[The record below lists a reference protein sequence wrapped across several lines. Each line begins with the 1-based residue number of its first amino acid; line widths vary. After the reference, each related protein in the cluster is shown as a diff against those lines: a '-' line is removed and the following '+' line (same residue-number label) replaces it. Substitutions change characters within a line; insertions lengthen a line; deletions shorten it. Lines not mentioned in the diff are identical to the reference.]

1 MPAGVAV
8 RTVLSDPTIAGG
20 RNMQEFHG
28 QASVHVDVSPDAAF
42 ALVTDVDRL
51 PSWNRA
57 IEAVVERP
65 AELASGSEW
74 TVKMHPP
81 RLPAWFSVSH
91 VEALDPGA
99 RRFTYRTRNADGNP
113 SYVNWSWEVSPAADG
128 ADVTV
133 TWDCHLKTLDRKL
146 LAGPMRKRQL
156 AREVP
161 ASLAALTTALATA

>member
-1 MPAGVAV
+1 M
-8 RTVLSDPTIAGG
+8 R
-20 RNMQEFHG
+20 QFHG
-28 QASVHVDVSPDAAF
+28 RATTHIDASRGVVF

-51 PSWNRA
+51 PSWNGA
-57 IEAVVERP
+57 IEAVVKRP
-65 AELASGSEW
+65 SELATGSEW

-81 RLPAWFSVSH
+81 RMPGWFSVSQ
-91 VEALDPGA
+91 VQALDPDA
-99 RRFTYRTRNADGNP
+99 CRFAYRTHNADGNP
-113 SYVNWSWEVSPAADG
+113 SYVTWSWEVIPAGEG

-161 ASLAALTTALATA
+161 ASLAALTTALAPD